1 MKAPVLYDIVCS
13 TAGHDRGRLYMVVK
27 TETDRL
33 YLCDGDLRRLQAPK
47 CKNPKHVSVVSGA
60 ETLPETDK
68 QLRQTLAA
76 VQRAA
81 ESKEEKLLGKR

>member
-1 MKAPVLYDIVCS
+1 MKAPMLYDIVCS
-13 TAGHDRGRLYMVVK
+13 TAGHDRNRLYMVVK
-27 TETDRL
+27 IDTDCL
-33 YLCDGDLRRLQAPK
+33 YLCDGDLRKLINPK
-47 CKNPKHVSVVSGA
+47 HKNPKHVRVVSEA
-60 ETLPETDK
+60 EALPETDK